1 MSYFTFL
8 GHPMNLKRCLSF
20 LVVCVFTFFLAF
32 VPTSF
37 FGVNPETGLPLF
49 TLTQQRVIAI
59 FVFTAMMWILEVIP
73 TWTTSVVAIVSI
85 LLTTSNKGLGFL
97 ISGEGVGQLTNYKD
111 IMAAFAD
118 PVIMLFLGGFVLAF
132 AATKVG
138 LDVQLAKVMLKPFGT
153 NPKMVLLGVL
163 LVIGVFSMFMSN
175 TATAAMMLTFLTP
188 VLATLPKDGGGRIA
202 LALAIPI
209 AANIG
214 GMGTPIGTPPNAIA
228 LGAIND
234 SLPADQQITFV
245 GWMIRMVP
253 YVIVMLLFAWL
264 LLLKLYPFKAKK
276 IELKIEGQEVK
287 ATPFQK
293 YVVWVT
299 FALTIILWVGE
310 KWFGVNS
317 NVVAMIP
324 FAVFSATGIMK
335 AKHLEHINWAVL
347 WMVAGGFALG
357 TALNQTGLA
366 STLIENIP
374 FASWNALVVM
384 LAGGFICYFLSNFIS
399 NSAAANL
406 VVPILIVVGKA
417 LSGKS
422 DPANLPDGGA
432 DGGAVV
438 ADTLSKADT
447 LIPAADSVVASADSV
462 AVVSDSLA
470 VASDSLATAAT
481 SAQEAAA
488 YFEALGGVPAL
499 IIGVAICASLAMCL
513 PVSTPPNALAHST
526 GMISTK
532 QMATVGIII
541 GVVGFILGYLMLIFV
556 GF

>member
-1 MSYFTFL
+1 MSYFSFL
-8 GHPMNLKRCLSF
+8 GHPMNPKRCISF
-20 LVVCVFTFFLAF
+20 LIVCVFTFFLAL

-37 FGVNPETGLPLF
+37 YGINPETGLPIF
-49 TLTQQRVIAI
+49 TITQQRVIAI
-59 FVFTAMMWILEVIP
+59 FAFTAMMWILEVIP

-97 ISGEGVGQLTNYKD
+97 MAKDNLGELTNYKS

-138 LDVQLAKVMLKPFGT
+138 LDVQLAKVMLKPFGK
-153 NPKMVLLGVL
+153 NPKTVLLGVL

-188 VLATLPKDGGGRIA
+188 VLLTLPKDGGGRIS

-228 LGAIND
+228 LGALQEAGYN
-234 SLPADQQITFV
+234 ITFV
-245 GWMIRMVP
+245 GWMLRMVP
-253 YVIVMLLFAWL
+253 YVLVMLLFAWVL
-264 LLLKLYPFKAKK
+264 LMKLYPFKAKT
-276 IELKIEGQEVK
+276 IELKIEGEQVK

-310 KWFGVNS
+310 GLFKINS
-317 NVVAMIP
+317 NIVAMIP
-324 FAVFSATGIMK
+324 FAVFSATGILK

-366 STLIENIP
+366 TTLIKTIP

-384 LAGGFICYFLSNFIS
+384 LVGGLICYFLSNFIS
-399 NSAAANL
+399 NSASANL
-406 VVPILIVVGKA
+406 VVPILMVVGKA
-417 LSGKS
+417 IAGN
-422 DPANLPDGGA
+422 PE
-432 DGGAVV
+432 
-438 ADTLSKADT
+438 
-447 LIPAADSVVASADSV
+447 SAESF
-462 AVVSDSLA
+462 S
-470 VASDSLATAAT
+470 
-481 SAQEAAA
+481 
-488 YFEALGGVPAL
+488 ALGGVSAM
-499 IIGVAICASLAMCL
+499 IVGVAICASLAMCL

-526 GMISTK
+526 GMITTK

-541 GVVGFILGYLMLIFV
+541 GVVGLVLGYAMLIFI

>member
-1 MSYFTFL
+1 MSYFHFL

-37 FGVNPETGLPLF
+37 YGINPETGLPIF

-97 ISGEGVGQLTNYKD
+97 IAKENVGALTNYKD
-111 IMAAFAD
+111 VMAAFAD

-153 NPKMVLLGVL
+153 NPKTVLLGVL
-163 LVIGVFSMFMSN
+163 LVIGIFSMFMSN

-188 VLATLPKDGGGRIA
+188 VLATLPKDGGGRIS

-228 LGAIND
+228 LGALQEAGYN
-234 SLPADQQITFV
+234 ITFA
-245 GWMIRMVP
+245 GWMLRMVP
-253 YVIVMLLFAWL
+253 YVILMLVIAWFL
-264 LLLKLYPFKAKK
+264 LMKLYPFKAKS
-276 IELKIEGQEVK
+276 IELKIEGQEIKV
-287 ATPFQK
+287 TPFQK

-310 KWFGVNS
+310 SIFKINS
-317 NVVAMIP
+317 NIVAMIP

-366 STLIENIP
+366 STLIKTIP

-384 LAGGFICYFLSNFIS
+384 LVGGFICYFLSNFIS
-399 NSAAANL
+399 NSASANL

-417 LSGKS
+417 MAGN
-422 DPANLPDGGA
+422 PG
-432 DGGAVV
+432 
-438 ADTLSKADT
+438 
-447 LIPAADSVVASADSV
+447 
-462 AVVSDSLA
+462 
-470 VASDSLATAAT
+470 
-481 SAQEAAA
+481 
-488 YFEALGGVPAL
+488 FEALGGVPAM
-499 IIGVAICASLAMCL
+499 IVGVAIAASVAMCL

-526 GMISTK
+526 GMITTK
-532 QMATVGIII
+532 QMATVGIIM
-541 GVVGFILGYLMLIFV
+541 GAVGLTLGYMMLIFI

>member
-1 MSYFTFL
+1 MSYFHFL

-20 LVVCVFTFFLAF
+20 LVVCVFTFFLAL
-32 VPTSF
+32 VPSSF
-37 FGVNPETGLPLF
+37 YGINPETGLPIF

-97 ISGEGVGQLTNYKD
+97 IAKENVGALTNYKD

-153 NPKMVLLGVL
+153 NPKTVLLGVL
-163 LVIGVFSMFMSN
+163 LVIGIFSMFMSN

-188 VLATLPKDGGGRIA
+188 VLATLPKDGGGRIS

-228 LGAIND
+228 LGALQEAGYN
-234 SLPADQQITFV
+234 ITFA
-245 GWMIRMVP
+245 GWMLRMVP
-253 YVIVMLLFAWL
+253 YVILMLVIAWFL
-264 LLLKLYPFKAKK
+264 LMKLYPFKAKS
-276 IELKIEGQEVK
+276 IELKIEGQEIKV
-287 ATPFQK
+287 TPFQK

-310 KWFGVNS
+310 SIFKINS
-317 NVVAMIP
+317 NIVAMIP

-335 AKHLEHINWAVL
+335 ARHLEHINWAVL

-366 STLIENIP
+366 STLIKTIP
-374 FASWNALVVM
+374 FASWNALIVM
-384 LAGGFICYFLSNFIS
+384 LVGGFICYFLSNFIS
-399 NSAAANL
+399 NSASANL

-417 LSGKS
+417 MAGN
-422 DPANLPDGGA
+422 PG
-432 DGGAVV
+432 
-438 ADTLSKADT
+438 
-447 LIPAADSVVASADSV
+447 
-462 AVVSDSLA
+462 
-470 VASDSLATAAT
+470 
-481 SAQEAAA
+481 
-488 YFEALGGVPAL
+488 FEALGGVPAM

-526 GMISTK
+526 GMITTK
-532 QMATVGIII
+532 QMATVGIVI
-541 GVVGFILGYLMLIFV
+541 GAIGLVLGYLMLIFI

>member
-1 MSYFTFL
+1 MSYFSFL
-8 GHPMNLKRCLSF
+8 GHPMNVKRCVSF
-20 LVVCVFTFFLAF
+20 LIVCVFTFFLAL

-37 FGVNPETGLPLF
+37 FGTDPVSGANLF

-97 ISGEGVGQLTNYKD
+97 ISKENVGTLTNYKD
-111 IMAAFAD
+111 VMAAFAD

-138 LDVQLAKVMLKPFGT
+138 LDVQLAKIMLKPFGK
-153 NPKMVLLGVL
+153 NPKTVLLGVL
-163 LVIGVFSMFMSN
+163 LVIGFFSMFMSN

-209 AANIG
+209 AANLG
-214 GMGTPIGTPPNAIA
+214 GIGTPIGTPPNAIA
-228 LGAIND
+228 LGALQEAGYN
-234 SLPADQQITFV
+234 ITFA
-245 GWMIRMVP
+245 GWMLRMVP
-253 YVIVMLLFAWL
+253 YVIVMLLFAWVL
-264 LLLKLYPFKAKK
+264 LMKMFPFKAKT
-276 IELKIEGQEVK
+276 IELKIEGAPVK
-287 ATPFQK
+287 VTPFQK

-310 KWFGVNS
+310 SIFKVNS
-317 NVVAMIP
+317 NIVAMIP
-324 FAVFSATGIMK
+324 FAVFSATGILK
-335 AKHLEHINWAVL
+335 ARHLEHINWAVL

-366 STLIENIP
+366 TRLIQIIP
-374 FASWNALVVM
+374 FASWNALIVM
-384 LAGGFICYFLSNFIS
+384 IVGGLICYFLSNFIS
-399 NSAAANL
+399 NSASANL
-406 VVPILIVVGKA
+406 VVPILVVVGTAMK
-417 LSGKS
+417 
-422 DPANLPDGGA
+422 DNPDF
-432 DGGAVV
+432 V
-438 ADTLSKADT
+438 
-447 LIPAADSVVASADSV
+447 
-462 AVVSDSLA
+462 
-470 VASDSLATAAT
+470 
-481 SAQEAAA
+481 
-488 YFEALGGVPAL
+488 ALGGVPAM
-499 IIGVAICASLAMCL
+499 IVGIAIAASVAMCL

-526 GMISTK
+526 GMITTK

-541 GVVGFILGYLMLIFV
+541 GVVGLTLGYLMLIFI

>member
-1 MSYFTFL
+1 
-8 GHPMNLKRCLSF
+8 MNVKRCLSF
-20 LVVCVFTFFLAF
+20 LVVCIFTFFLAL

-37 FGVNPETGLPLF
+37 FGVNPETGLPIF

-73 TWTTSVVAIVSI
+73 TWTTSVVAIVAI

-97 ISGEGVGQLTNYKD
+97 ITKENIGALTNYKD

-153 NPKMVLLGVL
+153 NPKTVLLGVL
-163 LVIGVFSMFMSN
+163 LVIGIFSMFMSN

-188 VLATLPKDGGGRIA
+188 VLATLPKDGGGRIS

-228 LGAIND
+228 LGA
-234 SLPADQQITFV
+234 LQEAGYAITFA

-253 YVIVMLLFAWL
+253 FVIVL
-264 LLLKLYPFKAKK
+264 LLIAWVLLSKMYPFKAKS

-310 KWFGVNS
+310 QWFKINS
-317 NVVAMIP
+317 NIVAMIP

-335 AKHLEHINWAVL
+335 ARHLEHINWAVL

-366 STLIENIP
+366 STLIKTIP
-374 FASWNALVVM
+374 FANWNALVVM
-384 LAGGFICYFLSNFIS
+384 LVGGFICYFLSNFIS
-399 NSAAANL
+399 NSASANL

-417 LSGKS
+417 MAGN
-422 DPANLPDGGA
+422 PG
-432 DGGAVV
+432 
-438 ADTLSKADT
+438 
-447 LIPAADSVVASADSV
+447 
-462 AVVSDSLA
+462 
-470 VASDSLATAAT
+470 
-481 SAQEAAA
+481 
-488 YFEALGGVPAL
+488 FEALGGVPAM
-499 IIGVAICASLAMCL
+499 IIGVAICASVAMCL
-513 PVSTPPNALAHST
+513 PVSTPPNALAAST
-526 GMISTK
+526 GMITNK
-532 QMATVGIII
+532 QMATIGIIM
-541 GVVGFILGYLMLIFV
+541 GAVGLVLGYLMLIFI

>member
-1 MSYFTFL
+1 MSYFHFL

-20 LVVCVFTFFLAF
+20 LVVCVFTFFLAL

-37 FGVNPETGLPLF
+37 YGVNPETLEPIF

-73 TWTTSVVAIVSI
+73 TWTTSVVAIVAI

-97 ISGEGVGQLTNYKD
+97 MAKENLGMMTNYKN

-138 LDVQLAKVMLKPFGT
+138 LDVQLAKVMLKPFG
-153 NPKMVLLGVL
+153 NKPKTVLLGVL

-188 VLATLPKDGGGRIA
+188 VLMTLPADGGGRISF
-202 LALAIPI
+202 ALAIPI
-209 AANIG
+209 AANLG
-214 GMGTPIGTPPNAIA
+214 GIGTPIGTPPNAIA
-228 LGAIND
+228 LGALQEAGFN
-234 SLPADQQITFV
+234 ITFV

-253 YVIVMLLFAWL
+253 YVIVMLLIAWFL
-264 LLLKLYPFKAKK
+264 LTKMFPFKAKT
-276 IELKIEGQEVK
+276 IDLKIEGAPVK
-287 ATPFQK
+287 VTPFQK

-299 FALTIILWVGE
+299 FALTIILWVFEGVI
-310 KWFGVNS
+310 GVNS
-317 NVVAMIP
+317 NIVAMIP
-324 FAVFSATGIMK
+324 FAVFSATGILK
-335 AKHLEHINWAVL
+335 SRDLEHINWAVL

-366 STLIENIP
+366 TTLINTIP

-384 LAGGFICYFLSNFIS
+384 LVGGFICYFLSNFIS

-417 LSGKS
+417 MAGNPS
-422 DPANLPDGGA
+422 
-432 DGGAVV
+432 
-438 ADTLSKADT
+438 
-447 LIPAADSVVASADSV
+447 
-462 AVVSDSLA
+462 
-470 VASDSLATAAT
+470 
-481 SAQEAAA
+481 
-488 YFEALGGVPAL
+488 FESLGGIASMVAG
-499 IIGVAICASLAMCL
+499 IAICASVAMCL
-513 PVSTPPNALAHST
+513 PVSTPPNALAAST

-532 QMATVGIII
+532 QMATVGIIL
-541 GVVGFILGYLMLIFV
+541 GVVGITLGYLMLIFI

>member
-1 MSYFTFL
+1 MSYFHFL

-20 LVVCVFTFFLAF
+20 LVVCVFTFFLAL

-37 FGVNPETGLPLF
+37 YGVNPETLEPIF

-73 TWTTSVVAIVSI
+73 TWTTSVVAIVAI

-97 ISGEGVGQLTNYKD
+97 MMKENVGEMTNYKS

-138 LDVQLAKVMLKPFGT
+138 LDVQLAKVMLKPFG
-153 NPKMVLLGVL
+153 NKPKTVLLGVL
-163 LVIGVFSMFMSN
+163 LVIGIFSMFMSN

-188 VLATLPKDGGGRIA
+188 VLLTLPADGGGRISF
-202 LALAIPI
+202 ALAIPI
-209 AANIG
+209 AANLG
-214 GMGTPIGTPPNAIA
+214 GIGTPIGTPPNAIA
-228 LGAIND
+228 LGALQEAGFN
-234 SLPADQQITFV
+234 ITFV

-253 YVIVMLLFAWL
+253 YVIVMLLIAWFL
-264 LLLKLYPFKAKK
+264 LTKMFPFKAKT
-276 IELKIEGQEVK
+276 IELKIEGAPVK
-287 ATPFQK
+287 VTPFQK

-299 FALTIILWVGE
+299 FALTIILWVFEGVI
-310 KWFGVNS
+310 GVNS
-317 NVVAMIP
+317 NIVAMIP
-324 FAVFSATGIMK
+324 FAVFSATGILK
-335 AKHLEHINWAVL
+335 SRDLEHINWAVL

-366 STLIENIP
+366 TTLINTIP

-384 LAGGFICYFLSNFIS
+384 LVGGLICYFLSNFIS

-417 LSGKS
+417 MAGN
-422 DPANLPDGGA
+422 PG
-432 DGGAVV
+432 
-438 ADTLSKADT
+438 
-447 LIPAADSVVASADSV
+447 
-462 AVVSDSLA
+462 
-470 VASDSLATAAT
+470 
-481 SAQEAAA
+481 
-488 YFEALGGVPAL
+488 FESLGGIPSMIAG
-499 IIGVAICASLAMCL
+499 IAICASVAMCL
-513 PVSTPPNALAHST
+513 PVSTPPNALAAST

-532 QMATVGIII
+532 QMATVGIIL
-541 GVVGFILGYLMLIFV
+541 GVVGITLGYLMLIFI

>member
-1 MSYFTFL
+1 MSYFSFL
-8 GHPMNLKRCLSF
+8 GHPMNVKRCLSF
-20 LVVCVFTFFLAF
+20 LGVCVITFFLAF

-37 FGVNPETGLPLF
+37 FGVDPVTAEPIF

-59 FVFTAMMWILEVIP
+59 FVFTALMWILEVIP

-97 ISGEGVGQLTNYKD
+97 IAKENVGALTNYKD
-111 IMAAFAD
+111 VMAAFAD

-138 LDVQLAKVMLKPFGT
+138 LDVQLAKVMLKPFGK
-153 NPKMVLLGVL
+153 NPKFVLLGVL
-163 LVIGVFSMFMSN
+163 LVIGIFSMFMSN

-188 VLATLPKDGGGRIA
+188 VLATLPKDGGGRIS

-228 LGAIND
+228 LGALQDAGYN
-234 SLPADQQITFV
+234 ITFA
-245 GWMIRMVP
+245 GWMLRMVP
-253 YVIVMLLFAWL
+253 FVFLMLFIAWIL
-264 LLLKLYPFKAKK
+264 LQKLYPFKAKS
-276 IELKIEGQEVK
+276 IELKIEGAPVK
-287 ATPFQK
+287 VTPFQK

-310 KWFGVNS
+310 SLFKVNS
-317 NVVAMIP
+317 NIVAMIP
-324 FAVFSATGIMK
+324 FAVFSATGILK
-335 AKHLEHINWAVL
+335 ARHLEHINWAVL

-366 STLIENIP
+366 TKLIEIIP

-384 LAGGFICYFLSNFIS
+384 LVGGFICYFLSNFIS

-417 LSGKS
+417 MSGN
-422 DPANLPDGGA
+422 PA
-432 DGGAVV
+432 
-438 ADTLSKADT
+438 
-447 LIPAADSVVASADSV
+447 
-462 AVVSDSLA
+462 
-470 VASDSLATAAT
+470 
-481 SAQEAAA
+481 
-488 YFEALGGVPAL
+488 FENMGGVPAM
-499 IIGVAICASLAMCL
+499 IIGIAISASIAMCL
-513 PVSTPPNALAHST
+513 PVSTPPNALAAST
-526 GMISTK
+526 GMITTK
-532 QMATVGIII
+532 QMATVGIVM
-541 GVVGFILGYLMLIFV
+541 GVVGFVLGYAMLIFI

>member
-1 MSYFTFL
+1 MSYFHFL

-20 LVVCVFTFFLAF
+20 LVVCVFTFFLAL
-32 VPTSF
+32 VPSSF
-37 FGVNPETGLPLF
+37 YGVNPETLEPIF
-49 TLTQQRVIAI
+49 TATQQRVIAI

-97 ISGEGVGQLTNYKD
+97 MGEGVGAMTNYKD
-111 IMAAFAD
+111 VMAAFAD

-163 LVIGVFSMFMSN
+163 LVIGIFSMFMSN

-188 VLATLPKDGGGRIA
+188 VLATLPKDGGGRIS

-209 AANIG
+209 AANLG

-228 LGAIND
+228 LGALQD
-234 SLPADQQITFV
+234 AGYGITFV

-253 YVIVMLLFAWL
+253 FVIVMLVLAWL
-264 LLLKLYPFKAKK
+264 LLMKLYPFKAKS
-276 IELKIEGQEVK
+276 IELKIEGAPVK
-287 ATPFQK
+287 TTPFQK

-310 KWFGVNS
+310 KLFGVNS
-317 NVVAMIP
+317 NIVAMIP
-324 FAVFSATGIMK
+324 FAVFSATGILK
-335 AKHLEHINWAVL
+335 ARDLEHINWAVL

-366 STLIENIP
+366 TTLIQNIP

-384 LAGGFICYFLSNFIS
+384 
-399 NSAAANL
+399 
-406 VVPILIVVGKA
+406 
-417 LSGKS
+417 
-422 DPANLPDGGA
+422 
-432 DGGAVV
+432 
-438 ADTLSKADT
+438 
-447 LIPAADSVVASADSV
+447 
-462 AVVSDSLA
+462 
-470 VASDSLATAAT
+470 
-481 SAQEAAA
+481 
-488 YFEALGGVPAL
+488 
-499 IIGVAICASLAMCL
+499 
-513 PVSTPPNALAHST
+513 
-526 GMISTK
+526 
-532 QMATVGIII
+532 
-541 GVVGFILGYLMLIFV
+541 
-556 GF
+556 

>member
-1 MSYFTFL
+1 MSYFHFL

-20 LVVCVFTFFLAF
+20 LVVCVFTFFLAL
-32 VPTSF
+32 VPSSF
-37 FGVNPETGLPLF
+37 YGVNPETLEPIF
-49 TLTQQRVIAI
+49 TATQQRVIAI

-97 ISGEGVGQLTNYKD
+97 MGEGVGAMTNYKD
-111 IMAAFAD
+111 VMAAFAD

-163 LVIGVFSMFMSN
+163 LVIGIFSMFMSN

-188 VLATLPKDGGGRIA
+188 VLATLPKDGGGRIS

-209 AANIG
+209 AANLG

-228 LGAIND
+228 LGALQD
-234 SLPADQQITFV
+234 AGYGITFV

-253 YVIVMLLFAWL
+253 FVIVMLVLAWL
-264 LLLKLYPFKAKK
+264 LLMKLYPFKAKS
-276 IELKIEGQEVK
+276 IELKIEGAPVK
-287 ATPFQK
+287 TTPFQK

-310 KWFGVNS
+310 KLFGVNS
-317 NVVAMIP
+317 NIVAMIP
-324 FAVFSATGIMK
+324 FAVFSATGILK
-335 AKHLEHINWAVL
+335 ARDLEHINWAVL

-366 STLIENIP
+366 TTLIQNIP

-384 LAGGFICYFLSNFIS
+384 LVGGFICYFLSNFIS

-417 LSGKS
+417 MSGN
-422 DPANLPDGGA
+422 PA
-432 DGGAVV
+432 
-438 ADTLSKADT
+438 
-447 LIPAADSVVASADSV
+447 
-462 AVVSDSLA
+462 
-470 VASDSLATAAT
+470 
-481 SAQEAAA
+481 
-488 YFEALGGVPAL
+488 FESLGGVPAM
-499 IIGVAICASLAMCL
+499 IVGIAIAASLAMCL

-526 GMISTK
+526 GMITTK

-541 GVVGFILGYLMLIFV
+541 GVVGFVLGYLMLIFI

>member
-8 GHPMNLKRCLSF
+8 GHPMNIKRCLSF
-20 LVVCVFTFFLAF
+20 LVVCIFTFFLAL

-37 FGVNPETGLPLF
+37 YGVNPDTLEPIF

-97 ISGEGVGQLTNYKD
+97 MVKDNIGELTNYKS

-138 LDVQLAKVMLKPFGT
+138 LDVQLAKVMLRPFGT
-153 NPKMVLLGVL
+153 NPKNVLLGVL

-188 VLATLPKDGGGRIA
+188 VLATLPKDGGGRIS

-209 AANIG
+209 AANLG

-228 LGAIND
+228 LGA
-234 SLPADQQITFV
+234 LQEAGYAITFV
-245 GWMIRMVP
+245 GWMVRMVP
-253 YVIVMLLFAWL
+253 FVIVMLLIAWFL
-264 LLLKLYPFKAKK
+264 LTKMYPFKAKS
-276 IELKIEGQEVK
+276 IELKIEGEPIK
-287 ATPFQK
+287 TTPFQK
-293 YVVWVT
+293 SVVWVT
-299 FALTIILWVGE
+299 FALTIILWIGE
-310 KWFGVNS
+310 GLFKVNS
-317 NVVAMIP
+317 NIVAMIP
-324 FAVFSATGIMK
+324 FAVFSATGILK
-335 AKHLEHINWAVL
+335 SRDLEHINWAVL

-366 STLIENIP
+366 TTLINTIP
-374 FASWNALVVM
+374 FASWNSFVVM
-384 LAGGFICYFLSNFIS
+384 IVGGLICYFLSNFIS
-399 NSAAANL
+399 NSASANL

-417 LSGKS
+417 MLGN
-422 DPANLPDGGA
+422 P
-432 DGGAVV
+432 
-438 ADTLSKADT
+438 
-447 LIPAADSVVASADSV
+447 
-462 AVVSDSLA
+462 
-470 VASDSLATAAT
+470 
-481 SAQEAAA
+481 Q
-488 YFEALGGVPAL
+488 FEALGGVPAM

-526 GMISTK
+526 GMITTR
-532 QMATVGIII
+532 QMATVG
-541 GVVGFILGYLMLIFV
+541 VILGVIGLVLGYAMLIFI

>member
-1 MSYFTFL
+1 
-8 GHPMNLKRCLSF
+8 MNLKRCLSF
-20 LVVCVFTFFLAF
+20 LVVCIFTFFLAL

-37 FGVNPETGLPLF
+37 FGVNPETGLPIF

-97 ISGEGVGQLTNYKD
+97 IVKENVGALTNYKD
-111 IMAAFAD
+111 VMAAFAD

-153 NPKMVLLGVL
+153 NPKTVLLGVL
-163 LVIGVFSMFMSN
+163 LVIGCFSMFMSN

-188 VLATLPKDGGGRIA
+188 VLATLPKDGGGRIS

-228 LGAIND
+228 LGA
-234 SLPADQQITFV
+234 LQEAGYAVTFA
-245 GWMIRMVP
+245 GWMLRMVP
-253 YVIVMLLFAWL
+253 YVILMLVIAWVL
-264 LLLKLYPFKAKK
+264 LMKLYPFKAKS

-310 KWFGVNS
+310 QWFKINS
-317 NVVAMIP
+317 NIVAMIP

-366 STLIENIP
+366 STLIKTIP

-384 LAGGFICYFLSNFIS
+384 LVGGFICYFLSNFIS
-399 NSAAANL
+399 NSASANL

-417 LSGKS
+417 MAGN
-422 DPANLPDGGA
+422 PE
-432 DGGAVV
+432 
-438 ADTLSKADT
+438 
-447 LIPAADSVVASADSV
+447 SAES
-462 AVVSDSLA
+462 
-470 VASDSLATAAT
+470 
-481 SAQEAAA
+481 
-488 YFEALGGVPAL
+488 FNALGGVPAM

-526 GMISTK
+526 GMITTK
-532 QMATVGIII
+532 QMATVGIVM
-541 GVVGFILGYLMLIFV
+541 GAVGLVLGYLMLIFI

>member
-1 MSYFTFL
+1 MSYFHFL
-8 GHPMNLKRCLSF
+8 GHPMNLRRCLSF
-20 LVVCVFTFFLAF
+20 LVVCVFTFFLAL
-32 VPTSF
+32 VPSSF
-37 FGVNPETGLPLF
+37 FGINPETGLPIF

-97 ISGEGVGQLTNYKD
+97 IAKENVGALTNYKD

-153 NPKMVLLGVL
+153 NPKTVLLGIL
-163 LVIGVFSMFMSN
+163 LVIGIFSMFMSN

-188 VLATLPKDGGGRIA
+188 VLATLPKDGGGRIS

-228 LGAIND
+228 LGA
-234 SLPADQQITFV
+234 LQEAGYAVTFA
-245 GWMIRMVP
+245 GWMLRMVP
-253 YVIVMLLFAWL
+253 YVVVMLLIAWVL
-264 LLLKLYPFKAKK
+264 LMKLYPFKAKS

-287 ATPFQK
+287 VTPFQK

-299 FALTIILWVGE
+299 FALTIILWIGE
-310 KWFGVNS
+310 QWFKINS
-317 NVVAMIP
+317 NIVAMIP

-366 STLIENIP
+366 STLIKTIP
-374 FASWNALVVM
+374 FASWNSLVVM
-384 LAGGFICYFLSNFIS
+384 LVGGFICYFLSNFIS
-399 NSAAANL
+399 NSASANL

-417 LSGKS
+417 MAGN
-422 DPANLPDGGA
+422 PG
-432 DGGAVV
+432 
-438 ADTLSKADT
+438 
-447 LIPAADSVVASADSV
+447 
-462 AVVSDSLA
+462 
-470 VASDSLATAAT
+470 
-481 SAQEAAA
+481 
-488 YFEALGGVPAL
+488 FEALGGVPAM

-526 GMISTK
+526 GMITTK
-532 QMATVGIII
+532 QMATVGVVM
-541 GVVGFILGYLMLIFV
+541 GVVGLVLGYLMLIFI

>member
-1 MSYFTFL
+1 
-8 GHPMNLKRCLSF
+8 MNLKRCLSF
-20 LVVCVFTFFLAF
+20 LVVCVFTFFLAL

-37 FGVNPETGLPLF
+37 YGVNPETLEPIF

-73 TWTTSVVAIVSI
+73 TWTTSVVAIVAI

-97 ISGEGVGQLTNYKD
+97 MMKENVGEMTNYKS

-138 LDVQLAKVMLKPFGT
+138 LDVQLAKVMLKPFG
-153 NPKMVLLGVL
+153 NKPKTVLLGVL
-163 LVIGVFSMFMSN
+163 LVIGIFSMFMSN

-188 VLATLPKDGGGRIA
+188 VLLTLPADGGGRISF
-202 LALAIPI
+202 ALAIPI
-209 AANIG
+209 AANLG
-214 GMGTPIGTPPNAIA
+214 GIGTPIGTPPNAIA
-228 LGAIND
+228 LGALQEAGFN
-234 SLPADQQITFV
+234 ITFV

-253 YVIVMLLFAWL
+253 YVIVMLLIAWFL
-264 LLLKLYPFKAKK
+264 LTKMFPFKAKT
-276 IELKIEGQEVK
+276 IELKIEGAPVK
-287 ATPFQK
+287 VTPFQK

-299 FALTIILWVGE
+299 FALTIILWVFEGVI
-310 KWFGVNS
+310 GVNS
-317 NVVAMIP
+317 NIVAMIP
-324 FAVFSATGIMK
+324 FAVFSATGILK
-335 AKHLEHINWAVL
+335 SRDLEHINWAVL

-366 STLIENIP
+366 TTLINTIP

-384 LAGGFICYFLSNFIS
+384 LVGGLICYFLSNFIS

-417 LSGKS
+417 MAGN
-422 DPANLPDGGA
+422 PG
-432 DGGAVV
+432 
-438 ADTLSKADT
+438 
-447 LIPAADSVVASADSV
+447 
-462 AVVSDSLA
+462 
-470 VASDSLATAAT
+470 
-481 SAQEAAA
+481 
-488 YFEALGGVPAL
+488 FESLGGIPSMIAG
-499 IIGVAICASLAMCL
+499 IAICASVAMCL
-513 PVSTPPNALAHST
+513 PVSTPPNALAAST

-532 QMATVGIII
+532 QMATVGLIL
-541 GVVGFILGYLMLIFV
+541 GVVGITLGYLMLIFI

>member
-1 MSYFTFL
+1 MSYFSFL

-20 LVVCVFTFFLAF
+20 LVVCIFTFFLAL

-37 FGVNPETGLPLF
+37 FGVNPDTGLPIF

-97 ISGEGVGQLTNYKD
+97 IAKENVGALTNYKD

-153 NPKMVLLGVL
+153 NPKTVLLGVL
-163 LVIGVFSMFMSN
+163 LVIGTFSMFMSN

-188 VLATLPKDGGGRIA
+188 VLATLPKDGGGRIS

-228 LGAIND
+228 LGALQD
-234 SLPADQQITFV
+234 AGYAITFA
-245 GWMIRMVP
+245 GWMLRMVP
-253 YVIVMLLFAWL
+253 YVIIMLVFAWVL
-264 LLLKLYPFKAKK
+264 LMKLYPFKAKS

-310 KWFGVNS
+310 QWFKINS
-317 NVVAMIP
+317 NIVAMIP

-366 STLIENIP
+366 STLIKTIP

-384 LAGGFICYFLSNFIS
+384 LVGGFICYFLSNFIS
-399 NSAAANL
+399 NSASANL

-417 LSGKS
+417 LMGN
-422 DPANLPDGGA
+422 PH
-432 DGGAVV
+432 
-438 ADTLSKADT
+438 
-447 LIPAADSVVASADSV
+447 
-462 AVVSDSLA
+462 
-470 VASDSLATAAT
+470 
-481 SAQEAAA
+481 
-488 YFEALGGVPAL
+488 FESLGGVPAM

-526 GMISTK
+526 GMITTK
-532 QMATVGIII
+532 QMATVGIVM
-541 GVVGFILGYLMLIFV
+541 GVVGLVLGYLMLIFI

>member
-1 MSYFTFL
+1 MSYFSFL

-20 LVVCVFTFFLAF
+20 LVVCIFTFFLAL

-37 FGVNPETGLPLF
+37 FGVNPDTGLPIF

-97 ISGEGVGQLTNYKD
+97 IAKENIGALTNYKD
-111 IMAAFAD
+111 VMAAFAD

-153 NPKMVLLGVL
+153 NPKTVLLGVL
-163 LVIGVFSMFMSN
+163 LVIGIFSMFMSN

-188 VLATLPKDGGGRIA
+188 VLATLPKDGGGRIS

-228 LGAIND
+228 LGALQD
-234 SLPADQQITFV
+234 AGYAITFA
-245 GWMIRMVP
+245 GWMLRMVP
-253 YVIVMLLFAWL
+253 YVIIMLVFAWVL
-264 LLLKLYPFKAKK
+264 LMKLYPFKAKS

-310 KWFGVNS
+310 QWFKINS
-317 NVVAMIP
+317 NIVAMIP

-366 STLIENIP
+366 STLIKTIP
-374 FASWNALVVM
+374 FASWNALIVM
-384 LAGGFICYFLSNFIS
+384 LVGGFICYFLSNFIS
-399 NSAAANL
+399 NSASANL

-417 LSGKS
+417 LMGN
-422 DPANLPDGGA
+422 PH
-432 DGGAVV
+432 
-438 ADTLSKADT
+438 
-447 LIPAADSVVASADSV
+447 
-462 AVVSDSLA
+462 
-470 VASDSLATAAT
+470 
-481 SAQEAAA
+481 
-488 YFEALGGVPAL
+488 FESLGGVPAM

-526 GMISTK
+526 GMITTK
-532 QMATVGIII
+532 QMATVGIVM
-541 GVVGFILGYLMLIFV
+541 GVVGLVLGYLMLIFI

>member
-1 MSYFTFL
+1 MSYFSFL

-20 LVVCVFTFFLAF
+20 LVVCIFTFFLAL

-37 FGVNPETGLPLF
+37 FGVNPDTGLPIF

-97 ISGEGVGQLTNYKD
+97 IAKENIGALTNYKD
-111 IMAAFAD
+111 VMAAFAD

-153 NPKMVLLGVL
+153 NPKTVLLGVL
-163 LVIGVFSMFMSN
+163 LVIGTFSMFMSN

-188 VLATLPKDGGGRIA
+188 VLATLPKDGGGRIS

-209 AANIG
+209 AANVG

-228 LGAIND
+228 LGALQD
-234 SLPADQQITFV
+234 AGYAITFA
-245 GWMIRMVP
+245 GWMFRMVP
-253 YVIVMLLFAWL
+253 YVIIMLVIAWVL
-264 LLLKLYPFKAKK
+264 LMKLYPFKAKS

-310 KWFGVNS
+310 QWFKINS
-317 NVVAMIP
+317 NIVAMIP

-335 AKHLEHINWAVL
+335 ARHLEHINWAVL

-366 STLIENIP
+366 STLIKTIP

-384 LAGGFICYFLSNFIS
+384 LVGGFICYFLSNFIS
-399 NSAAANL
+399 NSASANL

-417 LSGKS
+417 LMGN
-422 DPANLPDGGA
+422 PH
-432 DGGAVV
+432 
-438 ADTLSKADT
+438 
-447 LIPAADSVVASADSV
+447 
-462 AVVSDSLA
+462 
-470 VASDSLATAAT
+470 
-481 SAQEAAA
+481 
-488 YFEALGGVPAL
+488 FESLGGVPAM

-526 GMISTK
+526 GMITTK

-541 GVVGFILGYLMLIFV
+541 GAVGLVLGYSMLIFI

>member
-1 MSYFTFL
+1 MSYFSFL
-8 GHPMNLKRCLSF
+8 GHPMNVKRCLSF
-20 LVVCVFTFFLAF
+20 LGVCVITFFLAF

-37 FGVNPETGLPLF
+37 FGVDPVTSEPIF

-59 FVFTAMMWILEVIP
+59 FVFTALMWILEVIP

-97 ISGEGVGQLTNYKD
+97 IAKENVGALTNYKD

-138 LDVQLAKVMLKPFGT
+138 LDVQLAKVMLKPFGK
-153 NPKMVLLGVL
+153 NPKFVLLGVL
-163 LVIGVFSMFMSN
+163 LVIGIFSMFMSN

-188 VLATLPKDGGGRIA
+188 VLATLPKDGGGRIS

-228 LGAIND
+228 LGALQEAGYN
-234 SLPADQQITFV
+234 ITFA
-245 GWMIRMVP
+245 GWMLRMVP
-253 YVIVMLLFAWL
+253 FVILMLFIAWIL
-264 LLLKLYPFKAKK
+264 LQKLYPFKAKS
-276 IELKIEGQEVK
+276 IELKIEGAPVK
-287 ATPFQK
+287 VTPFQK

-310 KWFGVNS
+310 SLFKVNS
-317 NVVAMIP
+317 NIVAMIP
-324 FAVFSATGIMK
+324 FAVFSATGILK
-335 AKHLEHINWAVL
+335 ARHLEHINWAVL

-366 STLIENIP
+366 TKLIEIIP
-374 FASWNALVVM
+374 FANWNALVVM
-384 LAGGFICYFLSNFIS
+384 LVGGFICYFLSNFIS

-417 LSGKS
+417 MSGN
-422 DPANLPDGGA
+422 PA
-432 DGGAVV
+432 
-438 ADTLSKADT
+438 
-447 LIPAADSVVASADSV
+447 
-462 AVVSDSLA
+462 
-470 VASDSLATAAT
+470 
-481 SAQEAAA
+481 
-488 YFEALGGVPAL
+488 FENMGGVPAM
-499 IIGVAICASLAMCL
+499 IIGIAIAASIAMCL
-513 PVSTPPNALAHST
+513 PVSTPPNALAAST
-526 GMISTK
+526 GMITTK
-532 QMATVGIII
+532 QMATVGIVM
-541 GVVGFILGYLMLIFV
+541 GVVGFALGYLMLIFI

>member
-1 MSYFTFL
+1 MSYFSFL
-8 GHPMNLKRCLSF
+8 GHPMNVKRCLSF
-20 LVVCVFTFFLAF
+20 LGVCVITFFLAF

-37 FGVNPETGLPLF
+37 FGVDPVTAEPIF

-59 FVFTAMMWILEVIP
+59 FVFTALMWILEVIP

-85 LLTTSNKGLGFL
+85 LLTTSNKGLAFL
-97 ISGEGVGQLTNYKD
+97 IARENVGALTNYKD
-111 IMAAFAD
+111 VMAAFAD

-138 LDVQLAKVMLKPFGT
+138 LDVQLAKVMLKPFGK
-153 NPKMVLLGVL
+153 NPKNVLLGVL
-163 LVIGVFSMFMSN
+163 LVIGTFSMFMSN

-188 VLATLPKDGGGRIA
+188 VLATLPKDGGGRIS

-228 LGAIND
+228 LGALQEAGYN
-234 SLPADQQITFV
+234 ITFA
-245 GWMIRMVP
+245 GWMLRMIP
-253 YVIVMLLFAWL
+253 YVLVMLFIAWIL
-264 LLLKLYPFKAKK
+264 LQKLYPFKAKS
-276 IELKIEGQEVK
+276 IELKIEGAPVK
-287 ATPFQK
+287 VTPFQK

-310 KWFGVNS
+310 SLFKVNS
-317 NVVAMIP
+317 NIVAMIP
-324 FAVFSATGIMK
+324 FAVFSATGILK
-335 AKHLEHINWAVL
+335 ARHLEHINWAVL

-366 STLIENIP
+366 TKLIEIIP

-384 LAGGFICYFLSNFIS
+384 LVGGFICYFLSNFIS

-417 LSGKS
+417 MAGN
-422 DPANLPDGGA
+422 PA
-432 DGGAVV
+432 
-438 ADTLSKADT
+438 
-447 LIPAADSVVASADSV
+447 
-462 AVVSDSLA
+462 
-470 VASDSLATAAT
+470 
-481 SAQEAAA
+481 
-488 YFEALGGVPAL
+488 FENIGGVPAM
-499 IIGVAICASLAMCL
+499 IIGIAISASLAMCL
-513 PVSTPPNALAHST
+513 PVSTPPNALAAST
-526 GMISTK
+526 GMITTK
-532 QMATVGIII
+532 QMATVGIVM
-541 GVVGFILGYLMLIFV
+541 GVLGFVIGYLMLIFI

>member
-1 MSYFTFL
+1 MSYFSFL
-8 GHPMNLKRCLSF
+8 GHPMNFRRCLSF
-20 LVVCVFTFFLAF
+20 LIVCVFTFFLAL

-37 FGVNPETGLPLF
+37 YGVNPDTLEPIF

-97 ISGEGVGQLTNYKD
+97 ITKENVGALTNYKD
-111 IMAAFAD
+111 VMAAFAD

-153 NPKMVLLGVL
+153 NPKTVLLGVL
-163 LVIGVFSMFMSN
+163 LVIGIFSMFMSN

-188 VLATLPKDGGGRIA
+188 VLATLPKDGGGRIS

-228 LGAIND
+228 LGA
-234 SLPADQQITFV
+234 LQEAGYGITFA
-245 GWMIRMVP
+245 GWMLRMVP
-253 YVIVMLLFAWL
+253 YVLVMLIFAWFL
-264 LLLKLYPFKAKK
+264 LMKLYPFKAKS
-276 IELKIEGQEVK
+276 IELKIEGAPVK
-287 ATPFQK
+287 VTPFQK

-310 KWFGVNS
+310 SLFKVNS
-317 NVVAMIP
+317 NIVAMIP
-324 FAVFSATGIMK
+324 FAVFSATGILK
-335 AKHLEHINWAVL
+335 SRDLENINWAVL

-366 STLIENIP
+366 MTLIKTIP

-384 LAGGFICYFLSNFIS
+384 LVGGFICYFLSNFIS

-417 LSGKS
+417 MMGNPS
-422 DPANLPDGGA
+422 
-432 DGGAVV
+432 
-438 ADTLSKADT
+438 
-447 LIPAADSVVASADSV
+447 
-462 AVVSDSLA
+462 
-470 VASDSLATAAT
+470 
-481 SAQEAAA
+481 
-488 YFEALGGVPAL
+488 FEALGGVPAM

-526 GMISTK
+526 GMINTK
-532 QMATVGIII
+532 QMATVGIVL
-541 GVVGFILGYLMLIFV
+541 GAVGFILGYLMLIFI

>member
-1 MSYFTFL
+1 MAYFSFI
-8 GHPMNLKRCLSF
+8 GHPMNVKRCVSF
-20 LVVCVFTFFLAF
+20 LVVCIITFFFAL

-37 FGVNPETGLPLF
+37 FGTDPQTLQPIF

-59 FVFTAMMWILEVIP
+59 FIFTALMWILEVIP

-85 LLTTSNKGLGFL
+85 LLTTSNKGLDFL
-97 ISGEGVGQLTNYKD
+97 ISKENVGSLTHYKD

-138 LDVQLAKVMLKPFGT
+138 LDVQLARVMLKPFGK
-153 NPKMVLLGVL
+153 NPKTVLLGVL

-188 VLATLPKDGGGRIA
+188 VLATLPKDGGGRVS

-228 LGAIND
+228 LGALNE
-234 SLPADQQITFV
+234 AGFEITFLQ
-245 GWMIRMVP
+245 WMVRMVP
-253 YVIVMLLFAWL
+253 FVIVMLLIAWVL
-264 LLLKLYPFKAKK
+264 LMKMYPFKAKT
-276 IELKIEGQEVK
+276 IELKIEAGNVK

-299 FALTIILWVGE
+299 FALTIFLWVFE
-310 KWFGVNS
+310 SVFKINS
-317 NVVAMIP
+317 NIVAMIP
-324 FAVFSATGIMK
+324 FAVFSATGILK
-335 AKHLEHINWAVL
+335 ARDLDKINWSVL

-366 STLIENIP
+366 ANLIKHIP
-374 FASWNALVVM
+374 FAEWNAIVVM
-384 LAGGFICYFLSNFIS
+384 IVGGLICYFLSNFIS
-399 NSAAANL
+399 NSASANL
-406 VVPILIVVGKA
+406 VVPILIVVGTAMK
-417 LSGKS
+417 G
-422 DPANLPDGGA
+422 
-432 DGGAVV
+432 
-438 ADTLSKADT
+438 
-447 LIPAADSVVASADSV
+447 IPS
-462 AVVSDSLA
+462 
-470 VASDSLATAAT
+470 
-481 SAQEAAA
+481 
-488 YFEALGGVPAL
+488 FEALGGVPAM
-499 IIGVAICASLAMCL
+499 IIGVAIAASVAMCL

-526 GMISTK
+526 GMITTR
-532 QMATVGIII
+532 QMTTVGIIMGVI
-541 GVVGFILGYLMLIFV
+541 GLTLGYLLLIFI

>member
-1 MSYFTFL
+1 MSYFSFL
-8 GHPMNLKRCLSF
+8 GHPMNLRRCLSF
-20 LVVCVFTFFLAF
+20 LVVCVFTFFLAL
-32 VPTSF
+32 VPSSF
-37 FGVNPETGLPLF
+37 FGINPETGLPIF

-59 FVFTAMMWILEVIP
+59 FVFTAMMWILEVIA

-97 ISGEGVGQLTNYKD
+97 IAKENVGALTNYKD

-153 NPKMVLLGVL
+153 NPKTVLLGVL
-163 LVIGVFSMFMSN
+163 LVIGIFSMFMSN

-188 VLATLPKDGGGRIA
+188 VLATLPKDGGGRIS

-228 LGAIND
+228 LGA
-234 SLPADQQITFV
+234 LQEAGYTVTFA
-245 GWMIRMVP
+245 GWMLRMVP
-253 YVIVMLLFAWL
+253 YVIIMLVIAWVFL
-264 LLLKLYPFKAKK
+264 MKVYPFKAKS
-276 IELKIEGQEVK
+276 IELKIEGQEIK

-310 KWFGVNS
+310 QWFKINS
-317 NVVAMIP
+317 NIVAMIP

-366 STLIENIP
+366 STLIKTIP
-374 FASWNALVVM
+374 FASWNSLVVM
-384 LAGGFICYFLSNFIS
+384 LVGGFICYFLSNFIS
-399 NSAAANL
+399 NSASANL

-417 LSGKS
+417 MAGN
-422 DPANLPDGGA
+422 PG
-432 DGGAVV
+432 
-438 ADTLSKADT
+438 
-447 LIPAADSVVASADSV
+447 
-462 AVVSDSLA
+462 
-470 VASDSLATAAT
+470 
-481 SAQEAAA
+481 
-488 YFEALGGVPAL
+488 FEALGGVPAM

-526 GMISTK
+526 GMITTK
-532 QMATVGIII
+532 QMATVGIVMGAI
-541 GVVGFILGYLMLIFV
+541 GLVLGYLMLIFI

>member
-1 MSYFTFL
+1 MSYFHFL

-37 FGVNPETGLPLF
+37 YGINPETGLPIF

-97 ISGEGVGQLTNYKD
+97 IAKENVGALTNYKD
-111 IMAAFAD
+111 VMAALAD

-153 NPKMVLLGVL
+153 NPKTVLLGVL
-163 LVIGVFSMFMSN
+163 LVIGIFSMFMSN

-188 VLATLPKDGGGRIA
+188 VLATLPKDGGGRIS

-228 LGAIND
+228 LGALQEAGYN
-234 SLPADQQITFV
+234 ITFA
-245 GWMIRMVP
+245 GWMLRMVP
-253 YVIVMLLFAWL
+253 YVILMLVIAWFL
-264 LLLKLYPFKAKK
+264 LMKLYPFKAKS

-287 ATPFQK
+287 VTPFQK

-310 KWFGVNS
+310 SIFKINS
-317 NVVAMIP
+317 NIVAMIP

-366 STLIENIP
+366 STLIKTIP

-384 LAGGFICYFLSNFIS
+384 LVGGFICYFLSNFIS
-399 NSAAANL
+399 NSASANL

-417 LSGKS
+417 MAGN
-422 DPANLPDGGA
+422 PG
-432 DGGAVV
+432 
-438 ADTLSKADT
+438 
-447 LIPAADSVVASADSV
+447 
-462 AVVSDSLA
+462 
-470 VASDSLATAAT
+470 
-481 SAQEAAA
+481 
-488 YFEALGGVPAL
+488 FEALGGVPAM
-499 IIGVAICASLAMCL
+499 IVGVAIAASVAMCL

-526 GMISTK
+526 GMITTK
-532 QMATVGIII
+532 QMATVGIIM
-541 GVVGFILGYLMLIFV
+541 GAVGLTLGYLMLIFI

>member
-1 MSYFTFL
+1 MSYFHFL

-20 LVVCVFTFFLAF
+20 LVVCVITFFLAL

-37 FGVNPETGLPLF
+37 FGVDPVTNAPLF

-59 FVFTAMMWILEVIP
+59 FVFTALMWILEVIP
-73 TWTTSVVAIVSI
+73 TWTTSVVAIVAI
-85 LLTTSNKGLGFL
+85 LLTTSNKGVGFL
-97 ISGEGVGQLTNYKD
+97 ITKENVGALTNYKD

-138 LDVQLAKVMLKPFGT
+138 LDVQLAKIMLKPFGT
-153 NPKMVLLGVL
+153 NPKFVLLGVL

-188 VLATLPKDGGGRIA
+188 VLATLPKDGGGRIS

-209 AANIG
+209 AANLG

-228 LGAIND
+228 LGALQEAGYN
-234 SLPADQQITFV
+234 ITFL
-245 GWMIRMVP
+245 GWALRMVP
-253 YVIVMLLFAWL
+253 YVLVMLLLAWVL
-264 LLLKLYPFKAKK
+264 LMKLFPFKAKS
-276 IELKIEGQEVK
+276 IELKIEGEPVK
-287 ATPFQK
+287 VTPFQK

-299 FALTIILWVGE
+299 FALTIILWMGE
-310 KWFGVNS
+310 QWIGINS
-317 NVVAMIP
+317 NIVAMIP
-324 FAVFSATGIMK
+324 FAVFSATGILK
-335 AKHLEHINWAVL
+335 ARHLEQINWAVL

-366 STLIENIP
+366 TRLIEIIP

-384 LAGGFICYFLSNFIS
+384 LVGGFICYFLSNFIS

-417 LSGKS
+417 MAGN
-422 DPANLPDGGA
+422 P
-432 DGGAVV
+432 VF
-438 ADTLSKADT
+438 
-447 LIPAADSVVASADSV
+447 DSM
-462 AVVSDSLA
+462 
-470 VASDSLATAAT
+470 
-481 SAQEAAA
+481 
-488 YFEALGGVPAL
+488 GGVPAM
-499 IIGVAICASLAMCL
+499 IVGIAISASLAMCL
-513 PVSTPPNALAHST
+513 PVSTPPNALAAST

-532 QMATVGIII
+532 QMATVGIIV
-541 GVVGFILGYLMLIFV
+541 GVVGFALGYAMLIFI

>member
-1 MSYFTFL
+1 
-8 GHPMNLKRCLSF
+8 MNLKRCLSF
-20 LVVCVFTFFLAF
+20 LVVCIFTFFLAL

-37 FGVNPETGLPLF
+37 FGVNPDTGLPIL

-97 ISGEGVGQLTNYKD
+97 IAKENVGALTNYKD

-153 NPKMVLLGVL
+153 NPKTVLLGVL
-163 LVIGVFSMFMSN
+163 LVIGTFSMFMSN

-188 VLATLPKDGGGRIA
+188 VLATLPKDGGGRIS

-228 LGAIND
+228 LGA
-234 SLPADQQITFV
+234 LQEAGYAITFA
-245 GWMIRMVP
+245 GWMLRMVP
-253 YVIVMLLFAWL
+253 YVILMLVFAWVL
-264 LLLKLYPFKAKK
+264 LMKLYPFKAKS

-310 KWFGVNS
+310 QWFKINS
-317 NVVAMIP
+317 NIVAMIP

-366 STLIENIP
+366 STLIKTIP

-384 LAGGFICYFLSNFIS
+384 LVGGFICYFLSNFIS
-399 NSAAANL
+399 NSASANL

-417 LSGKS
+417 MVGN
-422 DPANLPDGGA
+422 PE
-432 DGGAVV
+432 
-438 ADTLSKADT
+438 
-447 LIPAADSVVASADSV
+447 SA
-462 AVVSDSLA
+462 
-470 VASDSLATAAT
+470 
-481 SAQEAAA
+481 EA
-488 YFEALGGVPAL
+488 FNALGGVPAM

-526 GMISTK
+526 GMITTK
-532 QMATVGIII
+532 QMATVGIVI
-541 GVVGFILGYLMLIFV
+541 GAVGLVLGYLMLIV
-556 GF
+556 IGF

>member
-1 MSYFTFL
+1 MSYFHFL

-32 VPTSF
+32 VPSSF
-37 FGVNPETGLPLF
+37 YGINPETGLPIF

-97 ISGEGVGQLTNYKD
+97 IAKENVGALTNYKD

-153 NPKMVLLGVL
+153 NPKTVLLGVL
-163 LVIGVFSMFMSN
+163 LVIGIFSMFMSN

-188 VLATLPKDGGGRIA
+188 VLATLPKDGGGRIS

-214 GMGTPIGTPPNAIA
+214 GMGTPIGTPPNAFA
-228 LGAIND
+228 LGA
-234 SLPADQQITFV
+234 LQEAGYKITFA
-245 GWMIRMVP
+245 GWMLRMVP
-253 YVIVMLLFAWL
+253 YVILMLVIAWFL
-264 LLLKLYPFKAKK
+264 LMKLYPFKAKS
-276 IELKIEGQEVK
+276 IELKIEGQEIKV
-287 ATPFQK
+287 TPFQK

-310 KWFGVNS
+310 SIFKINS
-317 NVVAMIP
+317 NIVAMIP

-335 AKHLEHINWAVL
+335 ARHLEHINWAVL

-366 STLIENIP
+366 STLIKTIP
-374 FASWNALVVM
+374 FASWNALIVM
-384 LAGGFICYFLSNFIS
+384 LVGGFICYFLSNFIS
-399 NSAAANL
+399 NSASANL

-417 LSGKS
+417 MAGN
-422 DPANLPDGGA
+422 PG
-432 DGGAVV
+432 
-438 ADTLSKADT
+438 
-447 LIPAADSVVASADSV
+447 
-462 AVVSDSLA
+462 
-470 VASDSLATAAT
+470 
-481 SAQEAAA
+481 
-488 YFEALGGVPAL
+488 FEALGGVPAM
-499 IIGVAICASLAMCL
+499 IVGVAIAASVAMCL

-526 GMISTK
+526 GMITTK
-532 QMATVGIII
+532 QMATVGIIM
-541 GVVGFILGYLMLIFV
+541 GVVGLTLGYLMLIFI

>member
-1 MSYFTFL
+1 MSYFSFL

-20 LVVCVFTFFLAF
+20 LIVCVFTFFLAF

-37 FGVNPETGLPLF
+37 YGVNPDTGLPIF

-59 FVFTAMMWILEVIP
+59 FAFTAMMWILEVIP
-73 TWTTSVVAIVSI
+73 TWTTSVVAIVAI

-97 ISGEGVGQLTNYKD
+97 MAKENLGELTNYKS

-138 LDVQLAKVMLKPFGT
+138 LDVQLAKVMLKPFGK
-153 NPKMVLLGVL
+153 NPKTVLLGVL
-163 LVIGVFSMFMSN
+163 LVIGTFSMFMSN

-188 VLATLPKDGGGRIA
+188 VLATLPKDGGGRIS

-209 AANIG
+209 AANLG

-228 LGAIND
+228 LGALQDAGYN
-234 SLPADQQITFV
+234 ITFV

-253 YVIVMLLFAWL
+253 YVIVMLLFAWFL
-264 LLLKLYPFKAKK
+264 LMKLYPFKAKS
-276 IELKIEGQEVK
+276 IELKIEGAPVK
-287 ATPFQK
+287 TTPFQK

-310 KWFGVNS
+310 SLFKVNS
-317 NVVAMIP
+317 NIVAMIP
-324 FAVFSATGIMK
+324 FAVFSATGILK

-366 STLIENIP
+366 TTLIKTIP
-374 FASWNALVVM
+374 FASWNALIVM
-384 LAGGFICYFLSNFIS
+384 LVGGLICYFLSNFIS
-399 NSAAANL
+399 NSASANL
-406 VVPILIVVGKA
+406 VVPILMVVGKA
-417 LSGKS
+417 IAGN
-422 DPANLPDGGA
+422 PE
-432 DGGAVV
+432 
-438 ADTLSKADT
+438 
-447 LIPAADSVVASADSV
+447 SAESF
-462 AVVSDSLA
+462 S
-470 VASDSLATAAT
+470 
-481 SAQEAAA
+481 
-488 YFEALGGVPAL
+488 ALGGVSAM
-499 IIGVAICASLAMCL
+499 IVGVAICASLAMCL

-526 GMISTK
+526 GMITTK
-532 QMATVGIII
+532 QMATVGIIV
-541 GVVGFILGYLMLIFV
+541 GVVGLVLGYAMLIFI

>member
-1 MSYFTFL
+1 MSYFHFL

-20 LVVCVFTFFLAF
+20 LVVCVFTFFLAL

-37 FGVNPETGLPLF
+37 YGINPETGLPIF

-97 ISGEGVGQLTNYKD
+97 IAKENVGALTNYKD
-111 IMAAFAD
+111 VMAAFAD

-153 NPKMVLLGVL
+153 NPKTVLLGVL
-163 LVIGVFSMFMSN
+163 LVIGIFSMFMSN

-188 VLATLPKDGGGRIA
+188 VLATLPKDGGGRIS

-228 LGAIND
+228 LGALQEAGYN
-234 SLPADQQITFV
+234 ITFA
-245 GWMIRMVP
+245 GWMLRMVP
-253 YVIVMLLFAWL
+253 YVILMLVIAWFL
-264 LLLKLYPFKAKK
+264 LMKLYPFKAKS

-287 ATPFQK
+287 VTPFQK

-310 KWFGVNS
+310 SIFKINS
-317 NVVAMIP
+317 NIVAMIP

-366 STLIENIP
+366 STLIKTIP
-374 FASWNALVVM
+374 FASWNALIVM
-384 LAGGFICYFLSNFIS
+384 LVGGFICYFLSNFIS
-399 NSAAANL
+399 NSASANL

-417 LSGKS
+417 MAGN
-422 DPANLPDGGA
+422 PG
-432 DGGAVV
+432 
-438 ADTLSKADT
+438 
-447 LIPAADSVVASADSV
+447 
-462 AVVSDSLA
+462 
-470 VASDSLATAAT
+470 
-481 SAQEAAA
+481 
-488 YFEALGGVPAL
+488 FEALGGVPAM
-499 IIGVAICASLAMCL
+499 IIGVAIAASVAMCL

-526 GMISTK
+526 GMITTR
-532 QMATVGIII
+532 QMATVGIIM
-541 GVVGFILGYLMLIFV
+541 GAVGLTLGYLMLIFI

>member
-1 MSYFTFL
+1 MSYFHFL

-20 LVVCVFTFFLAF
+20 LVVCIFTFFLAL

-37 FGVNPETGLPLF
+37 FGVNPETGLPIF

-97 ISGEGVGQLTNYKD
+97 IAKENVGALTNYKD

-153 NPKMVLLGVL
+153 NPKTVLLGVL
-163 LVIGVFSMFMSN
+163 LVIGIFSMFMSN

-188 VLATLPKDGGGRIA
+188 VLATLPKDGGGRIS

-228 LGAIND
+228 LGALQD
-234 SLPADQQITFV
+234 AGYAITFA
-245 GWMIRMVP
+245 GWMLRMVP
-253 YVIVMLLFAWL
+253 YVIVMLLIAWVL
-264 LLLKLYPFKAKK
+264 LMKLYPFKAKS

-287 ATPFQK
+287 VTPFQK

-310 KWFGVNS
+310 QWFKINS
-317 NVVAMIP
+317 NIVAMIP

-366 STLIENIP
+366 STLIKTIP

-384 LAGGFICYFLSNFIS
+384 LVGGFICYFLSNFIS
-399 NSAAANL
+399 NSASANL

-417 LSGKS
+417 MAGN
-422 DPANLPDGGA
+422 PE
-432 DGGAVV
+432 
-438 ADTLSKADT
+438 
-447 LIPAADSVVASADSV
+447 SAES
-462 AVVSDSLA
+462 
-470 VASDSLATAAT
+470 
-481 SAQEAAA
+481 
-488 YFEALGGVPAL
+488 FNALGGVPAM

-526 GMISTK
+526 GMITTK
-532 QMATVGIII
+532 QMATVGIVM
-541 GVVGFILGYLMLIFV
+541 GAVGLVLGYLMLIFI

>member
-20 LVVCVFTFFLAF
+20 LVVCVISLFLAF

-37 FGVNPETGLPLF
+37 FGVNEQGELLF

-59 FVFTAMMWILEVIP
+59 FAFTALMWILEVIP

-97 ISGEGVGQLTNYKD
+97 MDKENVGSLTNYKD

-138 LDVQLAKVMLKPFGT
+138 LDVQLAKVMLKPFGK
-153 NPKMVLLGVL
+153 NPKTVLLGVL
-163 LVIGVFSMFMSN
+163 LVIGIFSMFMSN

-188 VLATLPKDGGGRIA
+188 VLLTLPADGGGRIS

-228 LGAIND
+228 LGALQEAGYN
-234 SLPADQQITFV
+234 ITFV
-245 GWMIRMVP
+245 GWMLRMVP
-253 YVIVMLLFAWL
+253 LVLILLFAAWFIL
-264 LLLKLYPFKAKK
+264 TKMFPFKAKT
-276 IELKIEGQEVK
+276 IELNIEAK
-287 ATPFQK
+287 PTKTTPFQK

-299 FALTIILWVGE
+299 FALTIILWIGE
-310 KWFGVNS
+310 SLFKVNS
-317 NVVAMIP
+317 NIVAMIP
-324 FAVFSATGIMK
+324 FAVFSATGILK
-335 AKHLEHINWAVL
+335 SRDLEHINWAVL

-366 STLIENIP
+366 STLIANIP
-374 FASWNALVVM
+374 FSNWSALIVM
-384 LAGGFICYFLSNFIS
+384 LIGGLICYILSNFIS

-406 VVPILIVVGKA
+406 VVPILVVVG
-417 LSGKS
+417 
-422 DPANLPDGGA
+422 
-432 DGGAVV
+432 
-438 ADTLSKADT
+438 
-447 LIPAADSVVASADSV
+447 
-462 AVVSDSLA
+462 
-470 VASDSLATAAT
+470 TAMQGNP
-481 SAQEAAA
+481 S
-488 YFEALGGVPAL
+488 FDALGGLPAM
-499 IIGVAICASLAMCL
+499 IIGIAIAASVAMCL

-526 GMISTK
+526 GMITTK
-532 QMATVGIII
+532 QMATMGIILGVI
-541 GVVGFILGYLMLIFV
+541 GLSLGYAMLIFV

>member
-20 LVVCVFTFFLAF
+20 LVVCVISLFLAF

-37 FGVNPETGLPLF
+37 FGVNEQGELLF

-59 FVFTAMMWILEVIP
+59 FAFTALMWILEVIP

-97 ISGEGVGQLTNYKD
+97 MDKENVGSLTNYKD

-138 LDVQLAKVMLKPFGT
+138 LDVQLAKVMLKPFGK
-153 NPKMVLLGVL
+153 NPKTVLLGVL
-163 LVIGVFSMFMSN
+163 LVIGIFSMFMSN

-188 VLATLPKDGGGRIA
+188 VLLTLPADGGGRIS

-228 LGAIND
+228 LGALQEAGYN
-234 SLPADQQITFV
+234 ITFV
-245 GWMIRMVP
+245 GWMLRMVP
-253 YVIVMLLFAWL
+253 LVLILLFAAWFIL
-264 LLLKLYPFKAKK
+264 TKMFPFKAKT
-276 IELKIEGQEVK
+276 IELNIEAK
-287 ATPFQK
+287 PTKTTPFQK

-299 FALTIILWVGE
+299 FALTIILWIGE
-310 KWFGVNS
+310 SLFKVNS
-317 NVVAMIP
+317 NIVAMIP
-324 FAVFSATGIMK
+324 FAVFSATGILK
-335 AKHLEHINWAVL
+335 SRDLEHINWAVL

-366 STLIENIP
+366 STLIANIP
-374 FASWNALVVM
+374 FSNWSALIVM
-384 LAGGFICYFLSNFIS
+384 LIGGLICYILSNFIS

-406 VVPILIVVGKA
+406 VVPILVVVG
-417 LSGKS
+417 
-422 DPANLPDGGA
+422 
-432 DGGAVV
+432 
-438 ADTLSKADT
+438 
-447 LIPAADSVVASADSV
+447 
-462 AVVSDSLA
+462 
-470 VASDSLATAAT
+470 TAMQGNP
-481 SAQEAAA
+481 S
-488 YFEALGGVPAL
+488 FDALGGLPAM
-499 IIGVAICASLAMCL
+499 IIGIAIAASVAMCL

-526 GMISTK
+526 GMITTK
-532 QMATVGIII
+532 QMATMGIILGVI
-541 GVVGFILGYLMLIFV
+541 GLALGYAMLIFV